1 MNIVFNSKRLKN
13 MSNDHFVK
21 LTCTFLGLPQPHERG
36 NASRPEGFD
45 YPVELCMTQHN
56 KNTSPHLDA
65 NGDHHSGAC
74 PSANLAVSQRHTN
87 LITVLAK
94 FANEAGA
101 FTSREP
107 NSHKLLQGCLTEIQ
121 CSRLFPKAVP
131 ATYKKTANE
140 ILNALAQVPA
150 DRPKIDLLY
159 NSLPAL
165 DPLKCGAL
173 RVDVVIKNP
182 SNNKVY
188 LVDGAFLHP
197 SCANYR
203 GPEFTSL
210 VKRIQSADTAED
222 QQASNPLLWE
232 PSKSIEAKAKSK
244 IEKYTPLMQI
254 ISKYERDNMID
265 GQHSFVPFVVSS
277 FGELSKQAY
286 CFKEEL
292 VSMFKFKIK
301 NTLASTFPFTPAQ
314 AIADFRSRLTEELMR
329 VAALGLARIVSTAGK
344 PFGNRSIF
352 AVH

>member
-1 MNIVFNSKRLKN
+1 MFNPIAVDPVSGSLTKSDVINFYARSNMNIVFNSKRLKN

-21 LTCTFLGLPQPHERG
+21 LTCTFLGIPQPHERG
-36 NASRPEGFD
+36 NAPRPESFD

-65 NGDHHSGAC
+65 NGDHPSGAC

-131 ATYKKTANE
+131 ATYKKVANE

-165 DPLKCGAL
+165 DPQV
-173 RVDVVIKNP
+173 RSV
-182 SNNKVY
+182 
-188 LVDGAFLHP
+188 
-197 SCANYR
+197 
-203 GPEFTSL
+203 TS
-210 VKRIQSADTAED
+210 
-222 QQASNPLLWE
+222 
-232 PSKSIEAKAKSK
+232 
-244 IEKYTPLMQI
+244 
-254 ISKYERDNMID
+254 
-265 GQHSFVPFVVSS
+265 
-277 FGELSKQAY
+277 
-286 CFKEEL
+286 
-292 VSMFKFKIK
+292 
-301 NTLASTFPFTPAQ
+301 
-314 AIADFRSRLTEELMR
+314 
-329 VAALGLARIVSTAGK
+329 
-344 PFGNRSIF
+344 
-352 AVH
+352 